1 MHHKGKT
8 RLWVYGMEQ
17 GEEPRREQSHVVFIP
32 KRERRRSARHNLLL
46 QTIFN
51 WIFFFSFFFRTCKM
65 SFKYLNSG
73 GFFFNL
79 LVTHNFFH
87 SDFSQHFKKNL
98 HAHSGLNL
106 TNTWHRQK
114 TKPPLMYSTVLSAFT
129 SMNYRK
135 YFLPQGKEQD
145 PTFKVWNGNAWLL
158 FSRLPT

>member
-1 MHHKGKT
+1 MAWSREKNPGGNSLMWFSSQRGNGGGVH
-8 RLWVYGMEQ
+8 VIIFCC
-17 GEEPRREQSHVVFIP
+17 RRYLTGF
-32 KRERRRSARHNLLL
+32 
-46 QTIFN
+46 
-51 WIFFFSFFFRTCKM
+51 FFFSFFFRTCKM

-73 GFFFNL
+73 VFFFNL